1 MNDEYIDPLEAVTS
15 AQLRRSA
22 KALKNISEIQD
33 REATMD
39 DIVASLEQT
48 MVESKALTPT
58 IMCDLIAVQS
68 RVLDAAFHMEMNRM
82 IQNPAHL
89 DQAIRL
95 QKQTLRSM
103 MAWKILKTDTYVR
116 YKTIE
121 IQRLEKMRA
130 ERTEQKDDGG
140 F

>member
-22 KALKNISEIQD
+22 KVLKNISEIQD

-48 MVESKALTPT
+48 MVESQALAPKT
-58 IMCDLIAVQS
+58 MCDIIAVQS
-68 RVLDAAFHMEMNRM
+68 RVLDAAFHMEMDRVM
-82 IQNPAHL
+82 QNSAHL

-103 MAWKILKTDTYVR
+103 MTWKLLKTDIYVR

-130 ERTEQKDDGG
+130 ERTEQKRDGD